1 MNAPFRVP
9 TSTRTPL
16 IPYSFRSVA
25 TVVAGSLPERATR
38 SGSEAIGG
46 GRGGQFH
53 PRGGGRCA
61 RPSAR
66 GGGGGGGRGGGGRR
80 ARRSERRGNAES
92 VSRRAA
98 GRTDPVTAGSASLPW
113 SRLRR
118 VERGKQLS
126 EPLQLRCIVRHDVRI
141 VGMALGVVLMNRLG
155 RAKMGEPADL
165 GHDGPGE
172 DPPRREVGD
181 GGLRSEPLSG
191 VPVEHDGAV
200 FRTGIRPLPGPLG

>member
-46 GRGGQFH
+46 GRGGQF
-53 PRGGGRCA
+53 P
-61 RPSAR
+61 PP
-66 GGGGGGGRGGGGRR
+66 GRG
-80 ARRSERRGNAES
+80 AR
-92 VSRRAA
+92 
-98 GRTDPVTAGSASLPW
+98 ASLPW

-118 VERGKQLS
+118 VERGKQLP
-126 EPLQLRCIVRHDVRI
+126 EPLQLRCIVRDDVRI
-141 VGMALGVVLMNRLG
+141 VRMALGVVLMKRLG
-155 RAKMGEPADL
+155 RAEIVEPADL

-181 GGLRSEPLSG
+181 GGLRGEPLNG

-200 FRTGIRPLPGPLG
+200 FRTGIGPLLVPLGRIVG